1 METRRTKAPTKS
13 SLTITVGDFFISTLR
28 TYSLLTMNKTKKRA
42 YKRSN
47 KDNNTKIF
55 WEGFFSITSRM
66 TRVKYVRECLDVTLT
81 EALSFVKRHSGPEPT
96 PRGSRRPQPSRPSW
110 NSAPL
115 VPDTD
120 DYEPVF

>member
-47 KDNNTKIF
+47 KDNNTKKF
-55 WEGFFSITSRM
+55 WEGYFAITSEM
-66 TRVKYVRECLDVTLT
+66 TRVRYVRDCLSINLS
-81 EALSFVKRHSGPEPT
+81 EALAFTRRHRGPNPT
-96 PRGSRRPQPSRPSW
+96 IREARRPQPSRPSW

-115 VPDTD
+115 VPDPD
-120 DYEPVF
+120 EISF